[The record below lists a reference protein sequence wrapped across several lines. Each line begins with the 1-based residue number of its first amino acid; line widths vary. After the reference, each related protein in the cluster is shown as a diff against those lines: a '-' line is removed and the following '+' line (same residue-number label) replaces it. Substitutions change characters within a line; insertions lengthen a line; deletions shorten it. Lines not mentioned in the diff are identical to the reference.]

1 MSREILFKGKRKNL
15 QELPKEEWWVEGFY
29 SQLPKPSLGATIIAD
44 GDLCAEDVSDY
55 IIVNKYKQHSNF
67 SNAYPLEIVER
78 EYYEIAPETLCQYTR
93 LNDNTK
99 WEQLSDDEKKE
110 FLSKRNYK
118 ERRMNRK
125 EDWNGKRIWEN
136 DILHVIEKMGNDV
149 YHNGSL
155 VSAPRWINESDFK
168 VEFTPG
174 SLMNIQRFVNS
185 QRIECKVIGNIFEN
199 PEILKGE

>member
-1 MSREILFKGKRKNL
+1 MSREILFKAKRKNWR
-15 QELPKEEWWVEGFY
+15 ELPKEEWWVEGSY
-29 SQLPKPSLGATIIAD
+29 HHQIYYYGYPCD
-44 GDLCAEDVSDY
+44 DHY
-55 IIVNKYKQHSNF
+55 IIDRTENRYGE
-67 SNAYPLEIVER
+67 YWEID
-78 EYYEIAPETLCQYTR
+78 PETLCQYTG
-93 LNDNTK
+93 LNDATR
-99 WEQLSDDEKKE
+99 WEQLTDEEQKV

-118 ERRMNRK
+118 EDRKNRK

-136 DILHVIEKMGNDV
+136 DMLHVIEKMGNDV

-174 SLMNIQRFVNS
+174 NLMNIQRFVNS